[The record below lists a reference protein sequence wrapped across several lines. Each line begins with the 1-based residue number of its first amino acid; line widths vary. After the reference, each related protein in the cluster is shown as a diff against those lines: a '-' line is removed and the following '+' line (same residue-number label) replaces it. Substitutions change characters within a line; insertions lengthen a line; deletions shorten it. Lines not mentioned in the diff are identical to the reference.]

1 MKKRINQILELLT
14 KYEKIEVAALAEQLN
29 VSQVTIRKDLDNLE
43 QERHPKTRTWV
54 CNSRYN
60 KRHSR
65 PPCLSL

>member
-43 QERHPKTRTWV
+43 QKGILKREHGV